1 MVAAF
6 EFPTRAILLDQ
17 HAPDPGHSQAGA
29 DTVLRLFRK
38 PGGWIMGTFACSR
51 CVECN
56 EDKFFSDG
64 SMCARCL
71 SLSYVPIDDE
81 DGEDSPKESLR
92 IPLDRLAA

>member
-1 MVAAF
+1 M
-6 EFPTRAILLDQ
+6 D
-17 HAPDPGHSQAGA
+17 
-29 DTVLRLFRK
+29 
-38 PGGWIMGTFACSR
+38 TFACSR
-51 CVECN
+51 CVECD